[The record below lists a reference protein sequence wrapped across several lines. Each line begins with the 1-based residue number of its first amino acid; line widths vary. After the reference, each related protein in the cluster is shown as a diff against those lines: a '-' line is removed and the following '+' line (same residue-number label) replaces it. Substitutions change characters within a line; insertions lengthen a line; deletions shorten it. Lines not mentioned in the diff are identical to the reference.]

1 MIIVP
6 SFVLLIGL
14 VLGGRFDEGAP
25 TVEKQHA
32 PRGGARR
39 PLVTVAV
46 GLLVAG
52 ALLTFLGEGLLR
64 AVGVTCLGAFVVTG
78 WPSSCG
84 RRRPTEVV
92 RLPLPVPRGEG
103 TE

>member
-14 VLGGRFDEGAP
+14 VLRGRFDEGAP
-25 TVEKQHA
+25 TVEEQHA
-32 PRGGARR
+32 PGGGARR

-64 AVGVTCLGAFVVTG
+64 AVGVPRWASVL
-78 WPSSCG
+78 
-84 RRRPTEVV
+84 VV
-92 RLPLPVPRGEG
+92 R
-103 TE
+103 

>member
-6 SFVLLIGL
+6 SFVLLVAL
-14 VLGGRFDEGAP
+14 ALGGRFDEDAP
-25 TVEKQHA
+25 TVEEQHA
-32 PRGGARR
+32 PRRGARR

-64 AVGVTCLGAFVVTG
+64 AVGVICLGAFAVPGVAELL
-78 WPSSCG
+78 
-84 RRRPTEVV
+84 RPEA
-92 RLPLPVPRGEG
+92 PD
-103 TE
+103 

>member
-1 MIIVP
+1 VIIVP

-25 TVEKQHA
+25 TVEEQHA
-32 PRGGARR
+32 PRRGARR
-39 PLVTVAV
+39 PLVTVAG

-64 AVGVTCLGAFVVTG
+64 ALGVICLGAFAVTG
-78 WPSSCG
+78 VAELL
-84 RRRPTEVV
+84 RPEA
-92 RLPLPVPRGEG
+92 PD
-103 TE
+103 